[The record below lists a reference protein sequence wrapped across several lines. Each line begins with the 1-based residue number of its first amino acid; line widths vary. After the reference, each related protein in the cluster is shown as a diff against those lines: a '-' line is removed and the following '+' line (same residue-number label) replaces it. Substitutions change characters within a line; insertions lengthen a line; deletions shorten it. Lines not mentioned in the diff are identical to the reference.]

1 MTTVQYQHLSFCS
14 VPSAS
19 DQPDMVKRM
28 ETCQEGINAVSEQ
41 SVTRSW
47 FGRLSPKGC
56 RKRWITISSILKLM
70 VFIRMKIDHDGSEF
84 LGLFLDR
91 MLYTSDES
99 QSGPN
104 NPNAWRAVLESF

>member
-1 MTTVQYQHLSFCS
+1 
-14 VPSAS
+14 
-19 DQPDMVKRM
+19 
-28 ETCQEGINAVSEQ
+28 
-41 SVTRSW
+41 
-47 FGRLSPKGC
+47 
-56 RKRWITISSILKLM
+56 
-70 VFIRMKIDHDGSEF
+70 MKIDHNGSEF